1 MHLDGAGWL
10 QRSGYAENGDALLD
24 VGCDQALL
32 SKILAKRKIYSI
44 ASDLRPNIIENA
56 KKNLTP
62 LEKEYITFSVS
73 NGVPTILNEEYTL
86 VLSGMG
92 AHTILDILKNSN
104 YRFNKIITI
113 SNNNNDILRTE
124 MSKLNYYVLEEEII
138 KEKGKYYN
146 LIVFDNV
153 KRHYSKEQILVGI
166 NHNKKE
172 LLKEKNEYLI
182 KKYTSILNNAN
193 NEKLIDIVNTLK
205 DYKY

>member
-1 MHLDGAGWL
+1 MTRLEKISSYISDN
-10 QRSGYAENGDALLD
+10 EKVLD

-113 SNNNNDILRTE
+113 SNNNNDMLRTE

-138 KEKGKYYN
+138 KEKGKFYN

-153 KRHYSKEQILVGI
+153 KRDYSKEQILVGI
-166 NHNKKE
+166 NHKNKE
-172 LLKEKNEYLI
+172 LLKEKNDYLI

>member
-1 MHLDGAGWL
+1 MTRLEKISSYISDN
-10 QRSGYAENGDALLD
+10 EKVLD

-113 SNNNNDILRTE
+113 SNNNHDILRTE

-153 KRHYSKEQILVGI
+153 KRNYSKEQILVGI
-166 NHNKKE
+166 NHKNKE

-182 KKYTSILNNAN
+182 KKYTSILNIAN

-205 DYKY
+205 NYKY

>member
-1 MHLDGAGWL
+1 MNRLKCISSYISDN
-10 QRSGYAENGDALLD
+10 EKVLD

-73 NGVPTILNEEYTL
+73 NGVPAILNEEYTL

-92 AHTILDILKNSN
+92 VHTILDILKNSN

-138 KEKGKYYN
+138 KEKGKFYN

-153 KRHYSKEQILVGI
+153 KRDYSKEQILVGI
-166 NHNKKE
+166 NHKNKE

-182 KKYTSILNNAN
+182 KKYTSILNIAN

>member
-1 MHLDGAGWL
+1 MTRLEKISSYISDN
-10 QRSGYAENGDALLD
+10 EKVLD

-113 SNNNNDILRTE
+113 SNNNILRTE
-124 MSKLNYYVLEEEII
+124 MSKLNYYVLEEEIM
-138 KEKGKYYN
+138 KEKGKFYN

-153 KRHYSKEQILVGI
+153 KRDYSKEQILVGI
-166 NHNKKE
+166 NHKNKE
-172 LLKEKNEYLI
+172 LLKEKNDYLI

-205 DYKY
+205 NYKY

>member
-1 MHLDGAGWL
+1 MTRLEKISSYISDN
-10 QRSGYAENGDALLD
+10 EKVLD

-62 LEKEYITFSVS
+62 LEKEYITFSVN

-138 KEKGKYYN
+138 KEKGKFYN

-153 KRHYSKEQILVGI
+153 KRDYTKEEILVGI
-166 NHNKKE
+166 NHKNKE

>member
-1 MHLDGAGWL
+1 MTRLEKISSYISDN
-10 QRSGYAENGDALLD
+10 EKVLD

-113 SNNNNDILRTE
+113 SNNNHDILRTE

-138 KEKGKYYN
+138 KEKGKFYN

-153 KRHYSKEQILVGI
+153 KRDYSKEQILVGI
-166 NHNKKE
+166 NHKNKK
-172 LLKEKNEYLI
+172 LLKEKNDYLI
-182 KKYTSILNNAN
+182 KKYTSILNIAN

-205 DYKY
+205 NYKY

>member
-1 MHLDGAGWL
+1 MTRLEKLSSYISDN
-10 QRSGYAENGDALLD
+10 EKVLD

-138 KEKGKYYN
+138 KEKGKFYN

-153 KRHYSKEQILVGI
+153 KRDYSKEQILVGI
-166 NHNKKE
+166 NHENKE
-172 LLKEKNEYLI
+172 LLKEKNDYLI

-205 DYKY
+205 NYKY

>member
-1 MHLDGAGWL
+1 MTRLEKISSYISDN
-10 QRSGYAENGDALLD
+10 EKVLD

-56 KKNLTP
+56 KKNLTT

-113 SNNNNDILRTE
+113 SNNNHDILRTE

-138 KEKGKYYN
+138 KEKGKFYN

-153 KRHYSKEQILVGI
+153 KRDYSKEQILVGI
-166 NHNKKE
+166 NHKNKE
-172 LLKEKNEYLI
+172 LLKEKNDYLI

>member
-1 MHLDGAGWL
+1 MTRLEKISSYISDN
-10 QRSGYAENGDALLD
+10 EKVLD

-73 NGVPTILNEEYTL
+73 NGVPAILNEEYTL

-92 AHTILDILKNSN
+92 VHTILDILKNSN

-138 KEKGKYYN
+138 KEKGKFYN

-153 KRHYSKEQILVGI
+153 KRDYSKEQILVGI
-166 NHNKKE
+166 NHKNKE
-172 LLKEKNEYLI
+172 LLKEKNDYLI

-205 DYKY
+205 NYKY

>member
-1 MHLDGAGWL
+1 MTRLEKISSYISDN
-10 QRSGYAENGDALLD
+10 EKVLD

-73 NGVPTILNEEYTL
+73 DGVPTILNEEYTL

-138 KEKGKYYN
+138 KEKGKFYN

-153 KRHYSKEQILVGI
+153 KRDYSKEQILVGI
-166 NHNKKE
+166 NHKNKE

>member
-1 MHLDGAGWL
+1 MNRLKCISSYISDN
-10 QRSGYAENGDALLD
+10 EKVLD

-113 SNNNNDILRTE
+113 SNNNHDILRTE

-138 KEKGKYYN
+138 KEKGKFYN

-153 KRHYSKEQILVGI
+153 KRDYSKEQILVGI
-166 NHNKKE
+166 NHKNKE
-172 LLKEKNEYLI
+172 LLKEKNDYLI
-182 KKYTSILNNAN
+182 KKYTSILNIAN

>member
-1 MHLDGAGWL
+1 MTRLEKISSYISDN
-10 QRSGYAENGDALLD
+10 EKVLD

-92 AHTILDILKNSN
+92 AHTILNILKNSN
-104 YRFNKIITI
+104 YRFNKVITI

-138 KEKGKYYN
+138 KEKGKFYN

-153 KRHYSKEQILVGI
+153 KRDYSKEQILVGI
-166 NHNKKE
+166 NHKNKE
-172 LLKEKNEYLI
+172 LLKEKNDYLI

>member
-1 MHLDGAGWL
+1 MTRLEKISSYISDN
-10 QRSGYAENGDALLD
+10 EKVLD

-73 NGVPTILNEEYTL
+73 DGVPTILNEEYTV

-113 SNNNNDILRTE
+113 SNNNHDILRTE

-138 KEKGKYYN
+138 KEKGKFYN

-153 KRHYSKEQILVGI
+153 KRDYSKEQILVGV
-166 NHNKKE
+166 NHKNKE
-172 LLKEKNEYLI
+172 LLKEKNDYLI

-205 DYKY
+205 NYKY

>member
-1 MHLDGAGWL
+1 MTRLEKISSYISDN
-10 QRSGYAENGDALLD
+10 EKVLD

-62 LEKEYITFSVS
+62 LEKEYITFSV
-73 NGVPTILNEEYTL
+73 NDGVPTILNEEYTL

-92 AHTILDILKNSN
+92 AYTILDILKNSN

-138 KEKGKYYN
+138 KEKGKFYN

-153 KRHYSKEQILVGI
+153 KRDYSKEQILVGI
-166 NHNKKE
+166 NHKNKE
-172 LLKEKNEYLI
+172 LLKEKNDYLI
-182 KKYTSILNNAN
+182 KKYTSILNIAN

-205 DYKY
+205 NYKY

>member
-1 MHLDGAGWL
+1 MTRLEKISSYISDN
-10 QRSGYAENGDALLD
+10 EKVLD

-62 LEKEYITFSVS
+62 LEKKYITFSVS

-104 YRFNKIITI
+104 YRFKKIITI

-138 KEKGKYYN
+138 KEKGKFYN

-153 KRHYSKEQILVGI
+153 KRDYSKEQILVGI
-166 NHNKKE
+166 NHKNKE
-172 LLKEKNEYLI
+172 LLKEKNDYLI

-205 DYKY
+205 NYKY

>member
-1 MHLDGAGWL
+1 MTRLEKISSYISDN
-10 QRSGYAENGDALLD
+10 EKVLD

-138 KEKGKYYN
+138 KEKVNFYN
-146 LIVFDNV
+146 LILFYNV
-153 KRHYSKEQILVGI
+153 KRDYSKEQILVGI
-166 NHNKKE
+166 NHKNKE
-172 LLKEKNEYLI
+172 LLKEKNDYLI
-182 KKYTSILNNAN
+182 KKYTSILNIAN

-205 DYKY
+205 NYKY

>member
-1 MHLDGAGWL
+1 MTRLEKISSYISDN
-10 QRSGYAENGDALLD
+10 EKVLD

-113 SNNNNDILRTE
+113 SNNNHDILRTE

-138 KEKGKYYN
+138 KEKGKFYN

-153 KRHYSKEQILVGI
+153 KRDYSKEQILVGI
-166 NHNKKE
+166 NHKNKE
-172 LLKEKNEYLI
+172 LLKEKNNYLI

>member
-1 MHLDGAGWL
+1 MTRLEKISSYISDN
-10 QRSGYAENGDALLD
+10 EKVFD

-104 YRFNKIITI
+104 YRFKKIITI

-138 KEKGKYYN
+138 KEKGKFYN

-153 KRHYSKEQILVGI
+153 KRDYSKEQILVGI
-166 NHNKKE
+166 NHKNKE
-172 LLKEKNEYLI
+172 LLKEKNDYLI
-182 KKYTSILNNAN
+182 KKYTSILNIAN

>member
-1 MHLDGAGWL
+1 MTRLEKISSYISDN
-10 QRSGYAENGDALLD
+10 EKVLD

-124 MSKLNYYVLEEEII
+124 MSKLNYYVLEEEIM
-138 KEKGKYYN
+138 KEKGKFYN

-153 KRHYSKEQILVGI
+153 KRDYSKEQILVGI
-166 NHNKKE
+166 NHKNKE
-172 LLKEKNEYLI
+172 LLKEKNDYLI

-205 DYKY
+205 NYKY

>member
-1 MHLDGAGWL
+1 MTRLEKISSYISDN
-10 QRSGYAENGDALLD
+10 EKVLD

-73 NGVPTILNEEYTL
+73 DGVPNSLNEEYTL

-92 AHTILDILKNSN
+92 AYTILDILKNSN

-113 SNNNNDILRTE
+113 SNNNHDILRTE

-153 KRHYSKEQILVGI
+153 KRDYSKEEILVGI
-166 NHNKKE
+166 NHKNIE
-172 LLKEKNEYLI
+172 LLKEKNEYLV
-182 KKYTSILNNAN
+182 KKYTNILNIAN

>member
-1 MHLDGAGWL
+1 MTRLEKISSYISDN
-10 QRSGYAENGDALLD
+10 EKVLD

-73 NGVPTILNEEYTL
+73 DGVPNSLNEEYTL

-92 AHTILDILKNSN
+92 AYTILDILKNSN

-113 SNNNNDILRTE
+113 SNNNHDILRIE

-146 LIVFDNV
+146 LIVFDNI
-153 KRHYSKEQILVGI
+153 KREYSKEEILVGI
-166 NHNKKE
+166 NHKNIE

>member
-1 MHLDGAGWL
+1 MK
-10 QRSGYAENGDALLD
+10 STEFNEKVLD

-138 KEKGKYYN
+138 KEKGKFYN

-153 KRHYSKEQILVGI
+153 KRDYSKEQILVGI
-166 NHNKKE
+166 NHKNKE

-182 KKYTSILNNAN
+182 KKYTSILNIAN

>member
-1 MHLDGAGWL
+1 MTRLEKISSYISDN
-10 QRSGYAENGDALLD
+10 EKVLD

-113 SNNNNDILRTE
+113 SNNNHDILRTE

-138 KEKGKYYN
+138 KEKGKFYN

-153 KRHYSKEQILVGI
+153 KRDYSKEQILVGI
-166 NHNKKE
+166 NHKNKE
-172 LLKEKNEYLI
+172 LLKEKNDYLI

-205 DYKY
+205 NYKY

>member
-1 MHLDGAGWL
+1 MTRLEKISSYISDN
-10 QRSGYAENGDALLD
+10 EKVLD

-138 KEKGKYYN
+138 KEKGKFYN

-153 KRHYSKEQILVGI
+153 KRDYSKEQILVGI
-166 NHNKKE
+166 NHKNKE
-172 LLKEKNEYLI
+172 LLKEKNDYLI
-182 KKYTSILNNAN
+182 KKYTSILNIAN

>member
-1 MHLDGAGWL
+1 MTRLEKISSYIRDN
-10 QRSGYAENGDALLD
+10 EKVLD

-56 KKNLTP
+56 KKNLTS

-113 SNNNNDILRTE
+113 SNNNHDILRTE

-138 KEKGKYYN
+138 KEKGKFYN

-153 KRHYSKEQILVGI
+153 KRDYSKEQILVGI
-166 NHNKKE
+166 NHKNKE
-172 LLKEKNEYLI
+172 LLKEKNDYLI
-182 KKYTSILNNAN
+182 KKYTSILNIAN

>member
-1 MHLDGAGWL
+1 MTRLEKISSYISDN
-10 QRSGYAENGDALLD
+10 EKVLD

-138 KEKGKYYN
+138 KEKGKFYN

-153 KRHYSKEQILVGI
+153 KRDYSKEQILVGI
-166 NHNKKE
+166 NHKNKE
-172 LLKEKNEYLI
+172 LLKEKNDYLI
-182 KKYTSILNNAN
+182 KKYTSILNNTN

-205 DYKY
+205 NYKY

>member
-1 MHLDGAGWL
+1 MTRLEKISSYISDN
-10 QRSGYAENGDALLD
+10 EKVLD

-73 NGVPTILNEEYTL
+73 DGVPTILNEEYTL

-138 KEKGKYYN
+138 KEKGKFYN

-153 KRHYSKEQILVGI
+153 KRDYSKEQILVGI
-166 NHNKKE
+166 NHKNKE
-172 LLKEKNEYLI
+172 LLKEKNDYLI
-182 KKYTSILNNAN
+182 KKYTSILNIAN

-205 DYKY
+205 NYKY

>member
-1 MHLDGAGWL
+1 MTRLEKISSYISDN
-10 QRSGYAENGDALLD
+10 EKVLD

-73 NGVPTILNEEYTL
+73 NGVPAILNEEYTL

-138 KEKGKYYN
+138 KEKGKFYN
-146 LIVFDNV
+146 LIVFDNI
-153 KRHYSKEQILVGI
+153 KRDYSKEQILVGI
-166 NHNKKE
+166 NHKNKE
-172 LLKEKNEYLI
+172 LLKEKNDYLI

-205 DYKY
+205 NYKY

>member
-1 MHLDGAGWL
+1 MTRLEKISSYISDN
-10 QRSGYAENGDALLD
+10 EKVLD

-56 KKNLTP
+56 KKNLTQ

-73 NGVPTILNEEYTL
+73 DGVPTILNEEYTL

-138 KEKGKYYN
+138 KEKGKFYN

-153 KRHYSKEQILVGI
+153 KRDYSKEQILVGI
-166 NHNKKE
+166 NHKNKE

>member
-1 MHLDGAGWL
+1 MTRLEKISSYISDN
-10 QRSGYAENGDALLD
+10 EKVLD

-62 LEKEYITFSVS
+62 LEKKYITFSV
-73 NGVPTILNEEYTL
+73 NDGVPTILNEEYTL

-92 AHTILDILKNSN
+92 THTILDILKNSN

-113 SNNNNDILRTE
+113 SNNNHDILRTE

-138 KEKGKYYN
+138 KEKGKFYN

-153 KRHYSKEQILVGI
+153 KRNYSKEEILVGI
-166 NHNKKE
+166 NHKNKE
-172 LLKEKNEYLI
+172 LLKEKNEYWI
-182 KKYTSILNNAN
+182 KKYTSILNIAN

>member
-1 MHLDGAGWL
+1 MTRLEKISSYISDN
-10 QRSGYAENGDALLD
+10 EKVLD

-113 SNNNNDILRTE
+113 SNNNNDMLRTE

-153 KRHYSKEQILVGI
+153 KRDYSKEQILVGI
-166 NHNKKE
+166 NHKNKE

-182 KKYTSILNNAN
+182 KKYTSILNIAN

>member
-1 MHLDGAGWL
+1 MTRLEKISSYISDN
-10 QRSGYAENGDALLD
+10 EKVLD

-124 MSKLNYYVLEEEII
+124 MSKLNYYVLEEEIM
-138 KEKGKYYN
+138 KEKGKFYN

-153 KRHYSKEQILVGI
+153 KRDYSKEQILVGI
-166 NHNKKE
+166 NHKNKE

-182 KKYTSILNNAN
+182 KKYTSILNIAN

-205 DYKY
+205 NYKY

>member
-1 MHLDGAGWL
+1 MTRLEKISSYISDN
-10 QRSGYAENGDALLD
+10 EKVLD

-62 LEKEYITFSVS
+62 LEKKYITFSVS

-138 KEKGKYYN
+138 KEKGKFYN

-153 KRHYSKEQILVGI
+153 KRDYSKEQILVGI
-166 NHNKKE
+166 NHKNKE
-172 LLKEKNEYLI
+172 LLKEKNDYLI
-182 KKYTSILNNAN
+182 KKYTSILNIAN

>member
-1 MHLDGAGWL
+1 MTRLEKISSYISDN
-10 QRSGYAENGDALLD
+10 EKVLD

-138 KEKGKYYN
+138 KEKGKFYN

-153 KRHYSKEQILVGI
+153 KRDYSKEQILVGI
-166 NHNKKE
+166 NHKNKE

-182 KKYTSILNNAN
+182 KKYTSILNIAN

>member
-1 MHLDGAGWL
+1 MTRLEKISSYISDN
-10 QRSGYAENGDALLD
+10 EKVLD

-73 NGVPTILNEEYTL
+73 DGVPTILNEEYTL

-138 KEKGKYYN
+138 KEKGKFYN

-153 KRHYSKEQILVGI
+153 KRDYSKEQILVGI
-166 NHNKKE
+166 NHKNKE
-172 LLKEKNEYLI
+172 LLKEKNDYLI

-193 NEKLIDIVNTLK
+193 NEKLIDIVNTLNN
-205 DYKY
+205 YKY

>member
-1 MHLDGAGWL
+1 MTRLEKISSYISDN
-10 QRSGYAENGDALLD
+10 EKVLD

-32 SKILAKRKIYSI
+32 SKILAKRKIHSI

-62 LEKEYITFSVS
+62 IEKEYITFSVS
-73 NGVPTILNEEYTL
+73 DGVPTILNEEYTL

-92 AHTILDILKNSN
+92 THTILDILKNSN
-104 YRFNKIITI
+104 YRF
-113 SNNNNDILRTE
+113 
-124 MSKLNYYVLEEEII
+124 
-138 KEKGKYYN
+138 YN

-153 KRHYSKEQILVGI
+153 KRNYSKEEILVGI
-166 NHNKKE
+166 NHKNKE
-172 LLKEKNEYLI
+172 LLKEKNDYLI
-182 KKYTSILNNAN
+182 KKYTSILNIAN

>member
-1 MHLDGAGWL
+1 MTRLEKISSYISDN
-10 QRSGYAENGDALLD
+10 EKVLD

-138 KEKGKYYN
+138 KEKGKFYN

-153 KRHYSKEQILVGI
+153 KRDYSKEQILVGI
-166 NHNKKE
+166 NHKNKE
-172 LLKEKNEYLI
+172 LLKENNDYLI
-182 KKYTSILNNAN
+182 KKYTSILNIAN

>member
-1 MHLDGAGWL
+1 MTRLEKISSYISDN
-10 QRSGYAENGDALLD
+10 EKVLD

-104 YRFNKIITI
+104 YRFKKIITI

-124 MSKLNYYVLEEEII
+124 MSKLNYYVLEEEIM
-138 KEKGKYYN
+138 KEKGKFYN

-153 KRHYSKEQILVGI
+153 KRDYSKEQILVGI
-166 NHNKKE
+166 NHKNKE

-205 DYKY
+205 NYKY